1 MRVDRLLS
9 MILIISSRGRVTGK
23 ELAEHFEVSLR
34 TIYRDMDKIC
44 EAGVPVASEGGKG
57 GGFYLME
64 NFSLGN
70 IFLKKGELQTLAAV
84 MDNLDFLFGRNEQ
97 FNDILLKF
105 EASDEK
111 AKAMKERL
119 NINMSHF
126 SMEEELKEYLYMM
139 NRAIEESRGLE
150 LEYINRRL
158 VREKREVLP
167 YYIDFSS
174 GNWYL
179 VGFCKAR
186 NAFRR
191 FKLIRIKGMK
201 PGECFEKQKVSMEDI
216 RREFDKEY
224 RSKSIKVVLS
234 FDGRMGGQ
242 LSEYFP
248 KENIR
253 AAEDG
258 SYIAED
264 FFPYEEGLVKYL
276 LGFGKDCEVL
286 EPEYLKKEIKAYME
300 EMLAQYNS

>member
-1 MRVDRLLS
+1 
-9 MILIISSRGRVTGK
+9 
-23 ELAEHFEVSLR
+23 
-34 TIYRDMDKIC
+34 
-44 EAGVPVASEGGKG
+44 
-57 GGFYLME
+57 ME
-64 NFSLGN
+64 SFSLGN
-70 IFLKKGELQTLAAV
+70 IFLNKGEFRTLAAV

-105 EASDEK
+105 EASEERDK
-111 AKAMKERL
+111 AVKDRL

-126 SMEEELKEYLYMM
+126 GMEEELKEYLYMM
-139 NRAIEESRGLE
+139 NRAIEESRVLE

-191 FKLIRIKGMK
+191 FKLVRIKGMK
-201 PGECFEKQKVSMEDI
+201 PGVCFEKQEVSIEDI

-234 FDGRMGGQ
+234 FDGRMGEQ

-276 LGFGKDCEVL
+276 LGFGKDCKVL

-300 EMLAQYNS
+300 EILAKYNS